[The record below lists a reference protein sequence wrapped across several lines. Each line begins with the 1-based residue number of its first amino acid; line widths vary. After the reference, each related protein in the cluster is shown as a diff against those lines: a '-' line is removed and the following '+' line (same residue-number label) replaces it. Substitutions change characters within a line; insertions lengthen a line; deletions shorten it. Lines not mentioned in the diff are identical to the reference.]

1 MRHFKRH
8 RTDRN
13 RAMTGKRIII
23 FLSLT
28 FLVCSCSTVR
38 LKSRIGKDQHL
49 DVNSFDKLSGD
60 FKNSKNDTVYLY
72 RTLYNNFNYDT
83 IYRQKD
89 LSVNLT
95 PIDKN
100 KVKLKVFD
108 KETVIDS
115 LTIKGKYR
123 RGYFKVRREVNANFI
138 AGPLLWV
145 LAENTK
151 YIGLTKDN
159 NLVIMNSGG
168 SGFLLLIALPIFA
181 AGGGQTEVEYERQK

>member
-1 MRHFKRH
+1 
-8 RTDRN
+8 
-13 RAMTGKRIII
+13 MTQKSIII
-23 FLSLT
+23 FLSLIL
-28 FLVCSCSTVR
+28 LVCSCSTGR

-49 DVNSFDKLSGD
+49 DENSFDKLSGD
-60 FKNSKNDTVYLY
+60 FKNSKSDTVYSY

-83 IYRQKD
+83 IYRQQD
-89 LSVNLT
+89 LTVNFS

-100 KVKLKVFD
+100 KIKLKVFD
-108 KETVIDS
+108 NETAIDS
-115 LTIKGKYR
+115 LTIKGRFRK
-123 RGYFKVRREVNANFI
+123 GYFKVRRQVNANFI
-138 AGPLLWV
+138 VGPLVWV

-159 NLVIMNSGG
+159 NIVIMNSGG

>member
-8 RTDRN
+8 RPDRN
-13 RAMTGKRIII
+13 RVMTSNRIII
-23 FLSLT
+23 LLSLT
-28 FLVCSCSTVR
+28 MLVCSCSTVR
-38 LKSRIGKDQHL
+38 LKSRNGLDIHL
-49 DVNSFDKLSGD
+49 DAYSSDKLSGD
-60 FKNSKNDTVYLY
+60 YKNSKNDTINFR

-83 IYRQKD
+83 LYRQID
-89 LSVNLT
+89 LIVNIT

-100 KVKLKVFD
+100 KIKLKVFD
-108 KETVIDS
+108 SETAIDS
-115 LTIKGKYR
+115 MTIKGKYR
-123 RGYFKVRREVNANFI
+123 KGYFKVRRQVNANFI

-151 YIGLTKDN
+151 YIGLTNNN

-181 AGGGQTEVEYERQK
+181 AGGGQTEIEYERQK

>member
-1 MRHFKRH
+1 MI
-8 RTDRN
+8 RN
-13 RAMTGKRIII
+13 RITI

-28 FLVCSCSTVR
+28 MLVCSCSTVR
-38 LKSRIGKDQHL
+38 LKSRIDKDQYL

-60 FKNSKNDTVYLY
+60 FKNSKDDTIYHY
-72 RTLYNNFNYDT
+72 STLYNNFNYDT
-83 IYRQKD
+83 LYRQKD
-89 LSVNLT
+89 LIVNFK

-100 KVKLKVFD
+100 IIKLKVFD
-108 KETVIDS
+108 NETAIDS

-123 RGYFKVRREVNANFI
+123 KGYFKVRRQVKASFI

-159 NLVIMNSGG
+159 NLVVMNSGG
-168 SGFLLLIALPIFA
+168 SGFLLLIAFPIFA
-181 AGGGQTEVEYERQK
+181 AGGGQTNIEYERQR